1 MMETDKKCPKC
12 GIVMQTGSPHDD
24 TWVYQYECSGCGYI
38 EGVSMELEAPNAG
51 ERFDRA
57 ISGCHDRTFGKYGG
71 CRYRCYGCT
80 PESHTLT
87 KNEVKENVV
96 GIRPVILEFAA
107 VMEQKLRKNDH
118 KSHWSKCNQEYL
130 LKRLDDE
137 VKELHECFFIYS
149 PGDMNFYM
157 DGQHGDRIP
166 GEAADVANFAMML
179 WDNFSDK
186 DE

>member
-1 MMETDKKCPKC
+1 MEADKKCPKC
-12 GIVMQTGSPHDD
+12 GKGMQGGSPHDD
-24 TWVYQYECSGCGYI
+24 MWVYQYECSGCGYI
-38 EGVSMELEAPNAG
+38 EGVTIESPHIDAAK
-51 ERFDRA
+51 RFDEA
-57 ISGCHDRTFGKYGG
+57 IRQCRDRTFATNGG

-80 PESHTLT
+80 PDSHTLT
-87 KNEVKENVV
+87 KEVRENVM

-118 KSHWSKCNQEYL
+118 KTHWSKCNQEYL

-149 PGDMNFYM
+149 PADMNFYM

-179 WDNFSDK
+179 WDNFGDK
-186 DE
+186 DV